1 MSEKARSRRQN
12 LVRESIYDSAL
23 TLFAKN
29 GFDETTLEEVA
40 QAAGISRR
48 SFFRYFAS
56 KDDLLARS
64 VVDYGKVLTEAIA
77 ACPPSL
83 TPFQVVQVTV
93 MTGVRHNVAQPNLR
107 EIINIASHSTN
118 AQQAYGSRLREVESA
133 LASAYS
139 SRLQTASGYTMMPW
153 LLATLTLSVM
163 NTALVSWYSGEQKD
177 LPAAASEVFR
187 VLSDM
192 IVSDSSL
199 KAQKQ
204 KP

>member
-1 MSEKARSRRQN
+1 LLLLYAFRIIAHSISLKELIKMSEKARSRRQN

-29 GFDETTLEEVA
+29 GFDDTTLEEVA

-118 AQQAYGSRLREVESA
+118 AGIRIA
-133 LASAYS
+133 LE
-139 SRLQTASGYTMMPW
+139 RG
-153 LLATLTLSVM
+153 
-163 NTALVSWYSGEQKD
+163 
-177 LPAAASEVFR
+177 
-187 VLSDM
+187 
-192 IVSDSSL
+192 
-199 KAQKQ
+199 
-204 KP
+204 